1 MHKMPCACGSQCTAL
16 LECRGLNPMGKRVP
30 VNCRPEVMIEWDLH
44 GQLERDYLTLTL
56 AFFFAV
62 R

>member
-1 MHKMPCACGSQCTAL
+1 
-16 LECRGLNPMGKRVP
+16 MGKRVP
-30 VNCRPEVMIEWDLH
+30 VNCKPEVMIEWDLH
-44 GQLERDYLTLTL
+44 GQLERDYLMLTL